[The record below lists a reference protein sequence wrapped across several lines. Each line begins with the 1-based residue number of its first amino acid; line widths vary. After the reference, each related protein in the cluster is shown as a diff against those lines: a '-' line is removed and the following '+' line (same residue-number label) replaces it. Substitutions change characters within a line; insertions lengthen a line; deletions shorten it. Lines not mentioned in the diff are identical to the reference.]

1 MAEALSNNQSGGNR
15 RYGTYL
21 GIVKKNTDAQN
32 MGRCSVWIPDF
43 GGDPEVEENW
53 YVVSYAAPFA
63 GSTPVKDNRK
73 DAGDQSGSQ
82 TSYGFWMQAPDLE
95 NNVLVTFV
103 NGDTAKGYWFAC
115 VYQQNMNHS
124 VPGVTNNISTDQSL
138 TDQGILPPT
147 VEYNKKSKENPDA
160 PKRAAFEPLHN
171 GLSNQGLYTDAERGR
186 SSTGARRESPSKAF
200 GYSTPR
206 GTQMTVDDNPENEM
220 IRLRT
225 RGGTQVLVHETSGY
239 VYINSKN
246 GNSWIEVSDEG
257 IDIYSKKSISIRAME
272 DINFRADRDVNIEGE
287 RGVFVRA
294 GQSLTTESGQN
305 TNMKAGT
312 DIKMGAGSAFQ
323 MKAGAALNADAGG
336 DLTLKAG
343 GNMLRT
349 ASQLH
354 DNGPA
359 AASCSTPEVKA
370 KGDRSSTQ
378 PAVTP
383 ADAKKT
389 SDTMATATGDATKA
403 AGAVSTTAAA
413 AAPAVTAAGA
423 AATGPTA
430 ASIQTQA
437 TALAGQAQKVSDAAK
452 TVGGQIT
459 KVQDKIN
466 SVTGQLTTAIS
477 SAQAEASKIVG
488 TVSNTV
494 SSATTQ
500 INKGISSATGAIGK
514 LTGNVSTSVGSVTS
528 LLGSA
533 SQIGGTLGA
542 SLTPKVNGIV
552 NGAIGKATGELGSI
566 VGQAGS
572 VLGQVNSITGQLT
585 SASTLTSAATAI
597 GRVQGLAATGLG
609 AINNAR
615 TALTNVM
622 TEAQQVGNQLKA
634 VGANA
639 TKVADQIKA
648 LSTSAG
654 AAIPTEAKAVLD
666 KAVGDL
672 QTAATTATAAATT
685 LTTSATSAQNKMAPE
700 AAISTIVA
708 RMPTHEPWPWHVKEG
723 QQSAASPQ
731 TDADKTADAI
741 KSAAARPGMS
751 TASGAAPT
759 IANATETIST
769 GTGDITRKITAKVSS
784 LVQLGSNLVPTNVLS
799 AVREAASVAK
809 VDVGYLMTK
818 ASEMN
823 FNSLSTL
830 AGASGLMQMTQGVF
844 GDMVNKYGAQF
855 GVGVNDIN
863 DPRANVLMGALMT
876 GENQTYLADKG
887 LATGAT
893 ELNLAHL
900 MGPSVA
906 AQFLTNMTRDA
917 NTAAYA
923 SVPEDFSRAH
933 RSIFYAADGAAK
945 SLADVYGVFDSRIS
959 GKANAFRSQVADVAA
974 VTKPVVEDFPP
985 NFFS

>member
-1 MAEALSNNQSGGNR
+1 M
-15 RYGTYL
+15 
-21 GIVKKNTDAQN
+21 
-32 MGRCSVWIPDF
+32 
-43 GGDPEVEENW
+43 
-53 YVVSYAAPFA
+53 
-63 GSTPVKDNRK
+63 
-73 DAGDQSGSQ
+73 
-82 TSYGFWMQAPDLE
+82 
-95 NNVLVTFV
+95 
-103 NGDTAKGYWFAC
+103 
-115 VYQQNMNHS
+115 
-124 VPGVTNNISTDQSL
+124 
-138 TDQGILPPT
+138 
-147 VEYNKKSKENPDA
+147 
-160 PKRAAFEPLHN
+160 
-171 GLSNQGLYTDAERGR
+171 
-186 SSTGARRESPSKAF
+186 
-200 GYSTPR
+200 
-206 GTQMTVDDNPENEM
+206 
-220 IRLRT
+220 
-225 RGGTQVLVHETSGY
+225 
-239 VYINSKN
+239 
-246 GNSWIEVSDEG
+246 SDEG

-272 DINFRADRDVNIEGE
+272 DINFRADRDINIEGE

-294 GQSLTTESGQN
+294 GQSITTESGQN

-312 DIKMGAGSAFQ
+312 DIKMGAGAAFQ

-370 KGDRSSTQ
+370 KGDRTSTQ

-389 SDTMATATGDATKA
+389 SDTMAAATGDASKA
-403 AGAVSTTAAA
+403 AGAVNTTAAA
-413 AAPAVTAAGA
+413 AAPAVAAAGA

-437 TALAGQAQKVSDAAK
+437 TALAGQAQKVADAAK

-466 SVTGQLTTAIS
+466 NVTGQLTTAIA
-477 SAQAEASKIVG
+477 SAQAQASKIVG
-488 TVSNTV
+488 TVNNSV
-494 SSATTQ
+494 STATSQ
-500 INKGISSATGAIGK
+500 INNGVTGAIGK
-514 LTGNVSTSVGSVTS
+514 LTGNATTSVGSVTS

-552 NGAIGKATGELGSI
+552 NGVVGKASGELGSI

-572 VLGQVNSITGQLT
+572 VLGQVNSVTGQLT
-585 SASTLTSAATAI
+585 SATSLTNAATAI

-615 TALTNVM
+615 TSLTNVM
-622 TEAQQVGNQLKA
+622 TEAQQAGNQLKA
-634 VGANA
+634 VSANA

-654 AAIPTEAKAVLD
+654 AAIPTEAKAALD
-666 KAVGDL
+666 KAAGDL
-672 QTAATTATAAATT
+672 QTAATTATATATT
-685 LTTSATSAQNKMAPE
+685 LTANATKAQNTMAPE

-708 RMPTHEPWPWHVKEG
+708 RMPAHEPWPWHVKEG

-751 TASGAAPT
+751 TANGTAPT

-769 GTGDITRKITAKVSS
+769 GTGDVTRKITAKVSS
-784 LVQLGSNLVPTNVLS
+784 LVQLGNNLVPTNVLS

-809 VDVGYLMTK
+809 VDVGYLMSK

-823 FNSLSTL
+823 FNPLSTL
-830 AGASGLMQMTQGVF
+830 SGASGLMQMTQGVF

-876 GENQTYLADKG
+876 GENSTYLADKG

-900 MGPSVA
+900 MGPAVA
-906 AQFLTNMTRDA
+906 SQFLTNMNRDA
-917 NTAAYA
+917 NAVAYA

-933 RSIFYAADGAAK
+933 RSIFYATDGAAK
-945 SLADVYGVFDSRIS
+945 TLSDVYGVFDSRIS
-959 GKANAFRSQVADVAA
+959 GKANAFRSQVADIAT
-974 VTKPVVEDFPP
+974 VTKPVVESFPP
-985 NFFS
+985 DFFS